1 MDIRPALAED
11 AHALANLSRRVI
23 ETNYAGFLPPDVLD
37 SWLAGDAVEQYMAA
51 HLAKCHVAEQNGELI
66 AIYVIDG
73 DLLDLLM
80 VHPVRQGRG
89 IGGKMLAHAEARL
102 CKSHEVIRL
111 ESFAANV
118 RTNRFY
124 RARGW
129 RVSGEETD
137 ADTGMEKIL
146 FSKETHG
153 RRACEDAR

>member
-1 MDIRPALAED
+1 MDIRRARAND
-11 AHALANLSRRVI
+11 AHALAALSRRVI
-23 ETNYAGFLPPDVLD
+23 EANYAGFLPPDVLD
-37 SWLAGDAVEQYMAA
+37 SWLAGDAVDQYMSA
-51 HLAKCHVAEQNGELI
+51 HLETCHVAEQNGELV
-66 AIYVIDG
+66 AVYVIDG

-102 CKSHEVIRL
+102 FKSHELIKL

-129 RVSGEETD
+129 RVSGEAMD

-146 FSKETHG
+146 FTKET
-153 RRACEDAR
+153 RQSSKR

>member
-1 MDIRPALAED
+1 MEIRPARAKD
-11 AHALANLSRRVI
+11 ADALVTLSRGVI
-23 ETNYAGFLPPDVLD
+23 EANYAEFLPPDVLD
-37 SWLAGDAVEQYMAA
+37 SWLAGDAVEQYMSA

-102 CKSHEVIRL
+102 FKSHQVIRL

-118 RTNRFY
+118 PTNRFY

-129 RVSGEETD
+129 RVSGEATD

-146 FSKETHG
+146 FTKEMHG
-153 RRACEDAR
+153 RRACEDGR